1 MRVIESDDRLVAKKG
16 FIFYRMC
23 SLVGFVLSFSK
34 GKKKILMERDKRHLK
49 FEKEKKNKTNLFKL
63 RTRTPFFENKTN
75 GSFFLFCFF
84 FFHWSA
90 VGIVF

>member
-16 FIFYRMC
+16 FIFYRMS
-23 SLVGFVLSFSK
+23 SLVGLVLSFSK

-49 FEKEKKNKTNLFKL
+49 FEKEKKNTNLFKL

-90 VGIVF
+90 VGIIF